1 MDASEDNMAI
11 RALTLGRMAVCA
23 FAFAAPAGAADLG
36 RMPVKAPV
44 VPPAFF
50 SWTGCYLGGYVGG
63 AWSDRDPVFTDL
75 GNANFRA
82 FSVGV
87 TAVGPIQVSDVDQCA
102 SVAAGCGNWLISTAV
117 SDTVTAGTVGG
128 GVEWAFANN
137 WSVKAE
143 YMFIGLGDHDTLT
156 SCASAFLASG
166 ATVVG

>member
-1 MDASEDNMAI
+1 MNASEDNMAI

-44 VPPAFF
+44 VPPPFF

-82 FSVGV
+82 FSGGV
-87 TAVGPIQVSDVDQCA
+87 TAGRVEDRHAFNVGLDN
-102 SVAAGCGNWLISTAV
+102 SVI
-117 SDTVTAGTVGG
+117 GG
-128 GVEWAFANN
+128 GTLGCN
-137 WSVKAE
+137 WQPV
-143 YMFIGLGDHDTLT
+143 G
-156 SCASAFLASG
+156 SAFVLGVEGEAG
-166 ATVVG
+166 